1 MSVRHS
7 LSLVELFRATPAKSA
22 LLTLA
27 PVTLALG
34 QLCNSYVN
42 GVSPA
47 VSITFAA
54 IMVGFSVVAMGHH
67 AAEHHVRRLET
78 EYGPGNA

>member
-7 LSLVELFRATPAKSA
+7 LSFVELFRATPAKSA

-47 VSITFAA
+47 VSIMFAVV
-54 IMVGFSVVAMGHH
+54 MLGFAVVAMGHH
-67 AAEHHVRRLET
+67 AAEYRVRRLET
-78 EYGPGNA
+78 EYGPGGI

>member
-1 MSVRHS
+1 MSVRRP
-7 LSLVELFRATPAKSA
+7 LPLVELFRATPAKSS

-27 PVTLALG
+27 PLALAFG

-47 VSITFAA
+47 VSIGFAVV
-54 IMVGFSVVAMGHH
+54 MVGFAVVAMGHH
-67 AAEHHVRRLET
+67 AAEYRIRRLEA
-78 EYGPGNA
+78 EHGLDV